1 MKRSLITIIVCA
13 AILFGGCDIKFAS
26 DKMPDV
32 SFSDSNI
39 ETTTATEQYTSE
51 NTEKAVEATEIK
63 TESVTEKSQH
73 NNEDNDKSD
82 KQDTQPTQKPTQ
94 QNKPNT
100 EDKIQ
105 YEPEPTEEVTQK
117 ATQKPTQEPTPKP
130 TQKTTQKPTEKP
142 KPKPTEKP
150 VPKSTQAPEP
160 SIDKNT
166 VINRGIAYGKA
177 KGMTYDS
184 SLNTGNSS
192 WFPPS
197 DLNDF
202 PTTSELTQVCYEK
215 IDYLLLA
222 WGEQGYKAKDFA
234 FNVIISGRDLY
245 LVYG

>member
-1 MKRSLITIIVCA
+1 MKRSLITIIACA

-26 DKMPDV
+26 DKMPDA

-51 NTEKAVEATEIK
+51 NTEKTVKATEIK
-63 TESVTEKSQH
+63 TESATEKSQH

-82 KQDTQPTQKPTQ
+82 KSDSQPTQKPTQ

-105 YEPEPTEEVTQK
+105 YEP
-117 ATQKPTQEPTPKP
+117 KP
-130 TQKTTQKPTEKP
+130 TQKPIQKPTEKP

-150 VPKSTQAPEP
+150 VPKPTQAPKP

>member
-105 YEPEPTEEVTQK
+105 YEPEPTEKV
-117 ATQKPTQEPTPKP
+117 TQKPTQEPTPKP

>member
-1 MKRSLITIIVCA
+1 MKRSLITVIACA

-63 TESVTEKSQH
+63 TEPATEKSQH
-73 NNEDNDKSD
+73 TNEDDDKSD
-82 KQDTQPTQKPTQ
+82 KLDSQPTQKPTQ
-94 QNKPNT
+94 HNKPNT

-105 YEPEPTEEVTQK
+105 YEPEPTEK
-117 ATQKPTQEPTPKP
+117 ATQKPTQKPTPKP
-130 TQKTTQKPTEKP
+130 TQKPTQKPTEKP

-150 VPKSTQAPEP
+150 VPKPTQAPKP

-222 WGEQGYKAKDFA
+222 WGKQGYKAKDFA

>member
-82 KQDTQPTQKPTQ
+82 KQDTQP
-94 QNKPNT
+94 
-100 EDKIQ
+100 
-105 YEPEPTEEVTQK
+105 
-117 ATQKPTQEPTPKP
+117 
-130 TQKTTQKPTEKP
+130 TQKPTEKP

>member
-1 MKRSLITIIVCA
+1 MKRSLITIIACA

-51 NTEKAVEATEIK
+51 NTEKTVEATEIK
-63 TESVTEKSQH
+63 TEPATEKSQH
-73 NNEDNDKSD
+73 NNKDDEKSD
-82 KQDTQPTQKPTQ
+82 KQNTQPTQKPTQ

-100 EDKIQ
+100 TDKTQ
-105 YEPEPTEEVTQK
+105 SKPEPTEK
-117 ATQKPTQEPTPKP
+117 ATQKPTQKPTPKP
-130 TQKTTQKPTEKP
+130 TQKPTQKPTEKP

-150 VPKSTQAPEP
+150 VPKPTQAPKP

>member
-1 MKRSLITIIVCA
+1 MKRSLITIIACA

-51 NTEKAVEATEIK
+51 NTEKTVKATEIK
-63 TESVTEKSQH
+63 TESATEKSQH

-82 KQDTQPTQKPTQ
+82 KSDSQPTQKPTQ

-100 EDKIQ
+100 TDKTQ
-105 YEPEPTEEVTQK
+105 SKPEPTEK
-117 ATQKPTQEPTPKP
+117 ATQKPTQKPTPKP
-130 TQKTTQKPTEKP
+130 TQKPTQKPTEKP

-150 VPKSTQAPEP
+150 VPKPTQAPKP
-160 SIDKNT
+160 SIDKNI